1 MAGYTRQSTA
11 DIVATSVVRAAPI
24 NSEYNK
30 LRDAFTH
37 STSGTTGH
45 KHDGTSDEGS
55 YVPLIA
61 DIDKKNHISVDQT
74 NNRHGIFV
82 EVSTNP
88 VEQVRFQDGLIVPV
102 TDNDIDLG
110 TSSLEYKNVYVDGT
124 AFIDTVSIG
133 DNDYTTITNNEYD
146 VSNGNLTF
154 DVVGD
159 IILDADG
166 GDIFVKDGG
175 TTFGSLT
182 NTSGNLIIK
191 SGTTTAVT
199 FAGANA
205 DFAGTLDVTG
215 ATVLDSTLAVAGTGT
230 VTGTLTAVNNAVV
243 GGNLSVTGNTTL
255 GNAAS
260 DTVTIT
266 ADVAS
271 NIIPSADSTYS
282 LGNGS
287 NYWSSAFI
295 DTITTT
301 GAVTIGTTLDM
312 TSGQIN
318 NVANPSANQ
327 DAATKSY
334 VDTEIAALVDS
345 APGALDTLNE
355 LAAAIGDDASFSTTL
370 TNSIATKLPLA
381 GGTMSGAIAMGSSK
395 ITGLGNPTA
404 TGDAVNKAYVD
415 TVVGEAD
422 TASASAAAAVAALD
436 SFDDRY
442 LGAKSSAPSVD
453 NDGDALITGALYF
466 NSTTNVM
473 NVRTSGGG
481 WTAAGSNVNGT
492 SAREVF
498 IVGTSSTNS
507 SGASYGGSLT
517 TFPVTYDSPYA
528 DVYLNG
534 VRLVN
539 GTDVTVTSG
548 STVVLAANATAG
560 DTLNI
565 VAYGTFTLSNQYT
578 KTETDAKYATI
589 ASPTFT
595 GTASFSDG
603 NITNVGNIALDSL
616 TADGSTITITGN
628 TTFADGAYDFDIA
641 SHDTSN
647 GLKLGGTLV
656 TATAAELNIMD
667 GVTATASELNILDGV
682 TATATELN
690 LIDGVTSTTAELNLV
705 DGSAAGTIV
714 NSKAVIYSSGGQV
727 NATSLAVGGTAITS
741 TPAELNILD
750 GKSFVDEDNMA
761 SNSAT
766 AIASQQS
773 IKAYVDAQTEATT
786 VVVTDSTANTNF
798 PVVFHNESNGLLDDT
813 GALRYN
819 PSTGTLLV
827 PNLSVAGTTTQVDTV
842 TMEAANAVIFE
853 GATADAHETTLTI
866 IDPTADRTINLPNQS
881 GTIPVLAAV
890 STTAITST
898 PEELNILDGVTATA
912 TELNLIDGVTAT
924 TAELNILDGVTSTA
938 AELNILDGVTATA
951 AELNY
956 LDIAT
961 LGTSAAS
968 KVVTSDANNVV
979 TFSGGIAEDSV
990 TISSSSNAATINLRE
1005 GTSFLH
1011 DLTENVTYTFSNPA
1025 ASGNSSIFTLKI
1037 IQGSSARVITWPSS
1051 VDWVAATA
1059 PTLTATDNGVDIFVF
1074 QTIDG
1079 GTTYYGF
1086 VAGQAFG

>member
-37 STSGTTGH
+37 HTSGTTGH
-45 KHDGTSDEGS
+45 KHDGTADEGS
-55 YVPLIA
+55 YVPLIS
-61 DIDKKNHISVDQT
+61 DLDKKNHISVDQT
-74 NNRHGIFV
+74 NNRHGVFV

-146 VSNGNLTF
+146 VSSGNLTF
-154 DVVGD
+154 DVAGD
-159 IILDADG
+159 IVLDADG
-166 GDIFVKDGG
+166 GDVTLKDGG
-175 TTFGSLT
+175 TAYATFT
-182 NTSGNLIIK
+182 NTSGNLILK
-191 SGTTTAVT
+191 SGTTTAAT
-199 FAGANA
+199 FAGANV
-205 DFAGTLDVTG
+205 DLAGTLDVTG
-215 ATVLDSTLAVAGTGT
+215 ATVLDSTLAVAGAGT
-230 VTGTLTAVNNAVV
+230 VTGTLTASNNAAV
-243 GGNLSVTGNTTL
+243 GGNLNVTGNTVL

-271 NIIPSADSTYS
+271 HIIPSADSTYA
-282 LGNGS
+282 LGDSS
-287 NYWSSAFI
+287 NYWSHAYL
-295 DTITTT
+295 DVITTT

-318 NVANPSANQ
+318 NLANPSANQ
-327 DAATKSY
+327 DAATKAY
-334 VDTEIAALVDS
+334 VDTEVAALVDS

-355 LAAAIGDDASFSTTL
+355 LAAAIGDDASFSTTI

-381 GGTMSGAIAMGSSK
+381 GGTMSGVIAMGSNK
-395 ITGLGNPTA
+395 ITGLANPTA

-422 TASASAAAAVAALD
+422 TASNSAAAAVAALD

-442 LGAKSSAPSVD
+442 LGAKSSAPTVD

-473 NVRTSGGG
+473 NVRTSAGG

-492 SAREVF
+492 SARETF
-498 IVGTSSTNS
+498 IVGTNSTSS
-507 SGASYGGSLT
+507 SGVSYTGSLT

-578 KTETDAKYATI
+578 KTESDNKYAI
-589 ASPTFT
+589 KAGATFT
-595 GTASFSDG
+595 GTTSFSDG

-705 DGSAAGTIV
+705 DGSSAGTIV
-714 NSKAVIYSSGGQV
+714 NSKAVIYSSAGQV
-727 NATSLAVGGTAITS
+727 NATSLAIAGTAITS
-741 TPAELNILD
+741 TA
-750 GKSFVDEDNMA
+750 
-761 SNSAT
+761 
-766 AIASQQS
+766 
-773 IKAYVDAQTEATT
+773 
-786 VVVTDSTANTNF
+786 
-798 PVVFHNESNGLLDDT
+798 
-813 GALRYN
+813 
-819 PSTGTLLV
+819 
-827 PNLSVAGTTTQVDTV
+827 
-842 TMEAANAVIFE
+842 
-853 GATADAHETTLTI
+853 
-866 IDPTADRTINLPNQS
+866 
-881 GTIPVLAAV
+881 
-890 STTAITST
+890 
-898 PEELNILDGVTATA
+898 
-912 TELNLIDGVTAT
+912 
-924 TAELNILDGVTSTA
+924 AELNILDGVTSTA
-938 AELNILDGVTATA
+938 AELNILDGVTSTA
-951 AELNY
+951 AELNI
-956 LDIAT
+956 LD
-961 LGTSAAS
+961 G
-968 KVVTSDANNVV
+968 VTSTAAELNILDGVTSTAAELNILDGKAFLDEDNMASNSATGIPSQQSVKAYVDAVD
-979 TFSGGIAEDSV
+979 TGATKGFAIAMA
-990 TISSSSNAATINLRE
+990 I
-1005 GTSFLH
+1005 
-1011 DLTENVTYTFSNPA
+1011 
-1025 ASGNSSIFTLKI
+1025 
-1037 IQGSSARVITWPSS
+1037 
-1051 VDWVAATA
+1051 
-1059 PTLTATDNGVDIFVF
+1059 VF
-1074 QTIDG
+1074 G
-1079 GTTYYGF
+1079 
-1086 VAGQAFG
+1086 

>member
-82 EVSTNP
+82 EVSTSP
-88 VEQVRFQDGLIVPV
+88 VEQVRFQDGVIVPV

-110 TSSLEYKNVYVDGT
+110 TSSVEYKNVYVDGT

-146 VSNGNLTF
+146 VSSGDLTV
-154 DVVGD
+154 DVAGD

-166 GDIFVKDGG
+166 GDIFVKDSG

-205 DFAGTLDVTG
+205 DFAGTVDITG
-215 ATVLDSTLAVAGTGT
+215 ATVLDSTLAVAGAGT
-230 VTGTLTAVNNAVV
+230 VTGTLTATNNAVV

-271 NIIPSADSTYS
+271 NIIPSADSTYT
-282 LGNGS
+282 LGDGT
-287 NYWSSAFI
+287 NYWSHAYL
-295 DTITTT
+295 DAITTT

-318 NVANPSANQ
+318 NLANPSANQ
-327 DAATKSY
+327 DAATKLY
-334 VDTEIAALVDS
+334 VDTEVAALVDS

-355 LAAAIGDDASFSTTL
+355 LAAAIGDDASFSTTI

-381 GGTMSGAIAMGSSK
+381 GGTMSGVIAMGSNK
-395 ITGLGNPTA
+395 ITGLANPSA
-404 TGDAVNKAYVD
+404 AGDAVNLTYLEG
-415 TVVGEAD
+415 VVGNAE
-422 TASASAAAAVAALD
+422 SAANSAAAAAASYD

-442 LGAKSSAPSVD
+442 LGAKSSAPTVD
-453 NDGDALITGALYF
+453 NDGNALITGALYF
-466 NSTTNVM
+466 NSTSNVM
-473 NVRTSGGG
+473 NVRTSAGG

-492 SAREVF
+492 SGREVF
-498 IVGTSSTNS
+498 VVGTNSTNS
-507 SGASYGGSLT
+507 AGVSYTGST
-517 TFPVTYDSPYA
+517 TSFPVSYDAPYV

-534 VRLVN
+534 VKMLN

-548 STVVLAANATAG
+548 SAVVLAAAATAA
-560 DTLNI
+560 DI
-565 VAYGTFTLSNQYT
+565 VDIVGYGTFTLSDHYT
-578 KTETDAKYATI
+578 KSVSDNKYAPI

-616 TADGSTITITGN
+616 TADASTITITGN

-656 TATAAELNIMD
+656 TSTAAELNI
-667 GVTATASELNILDGV
+667 L
-682 TATATELN
+682 
-690 LIDGVTSTTAELNLV
+690 DGVTSTTAELNILDGVTSTAAELNILDGVTSTATELNLV
-705 DGSAAGTIV
+705 DGSVAGTIV
-714 NSKAVIYSSGGQV
+714 NSKAVVYSAAGQV

-741 TPAELNILD
+741 TPAELNLLD

-881 GTIPVLAAV
+881 GTLPVLAAASNV
-890 STTAITST
+890 AITST
-898 PEELNILDGVTATA
+898 PAELNILDGVTSTA
-912 TELNLIDGVTAT
+912 AELNILDGVTSTA
-924 TAELNILDGVTSTA
+924 AELNILDGVTSTA
-938 AELNILDGVTATA
+938 AELNILDGVTATT

-956 LDIAT
+956 SD
-961 LGTSAAS
+961 GVTSAIQTQINTKAT
-968 KVVTSDANNVV
+968 KGFA
-979 TFSGGIAEDSV
+979 IA
-990 TISSSSNAATINLRE
+990 AAI
-1005 GTSFLH
+1005 
-1011 DLTENVTYTFSNPA
+1011 
-1025 ASGNSSIFTLKI
+1025 
-1037 IQGSSARVITWPSS
+1037 
-1051 VDWVAATA
+1051 
-1059 PTLTATDNGVDIFVF
+1059 VF
-1074 QTIDG
+1074 G
-1079 GTTYYGF
+1079 
-1086 VAGQAFG
+1086 

>member
-74 NNRHGIFV
+74 NNRHGVFV

-110 TSSLEYKNVYVDGT
+110 TSSVEYKNVYVDGT

-146 VSNGNLTF
+146 VSSGNLTF
-154 DVVGD
+154 DVAGD
-159 IILDADG
+159 IVLDADG
-166 GDIFVKDGG
+166 GDVTLKDGG
-175 TTFGSLT
+175 TAYATFT
-182 NTSGNLIIK
+182 NTSGNLILK

-205 DFAGTLDVTG
+205 DLAGTLDVTG

-230 VTGTLTAVNNAVV
+230 VTGTFTASNNAAV

-271 NIIPSADSTYS
+271 HIIPSADSTYT
-282 LGNGS
+282 LGDSS
-287 NYWSSAFI
+287 NYWSHAYL
-295 DTITTT
+295 DAITTT

-318 NVANPSANQ
+318 NLANPSANQ
-327 DAATKSY
+327 DAATKAY
-334 VDTEIAALVDS
+334 VDTEVAALVDS

-355 LAAAIGDDASFSTTL
+355 LAAAIGDDASFSTTI

-381 GGTMSGAIAMGSSK
+381 GGTMSGVIAMGSNK
-395 ITGLGNPTA
+395 ITGLASPTA
-404 TGDAVNKAYVD
+404 TGDAVNKSYVD

-473 NVRTSGGG
+473 NVRTSAGG

-492 SAREVF
+492 SSRENF
-498 IVGTSSTNS
+498 IVGTNSTNS
-507 SGASYGGSLT
+507 AGASYSGST
-517 TFPVTYDSPYA
+517 TSFPVAYDAPYV

-534 VRLVN
+534 VKLIN

-548 STVVLAANATAG
+548 TAVVLASAAASG
-560 DTLNI
+560 DSLSA
-565 VAYGTFTLSNQYT
+565 VGYGTFTLSDHYT
-578 KTETDAKYATI
+578 KSVSDNKYATI

-656 TATAAELNIMD
+656 TSTAAELNILD
-667 GVTATASELNILDGV
+667 GVTSTTAELNILDGV

-705 DGSAAGTIV
+705 DGSSAGTIV
-714 NSKAVIYSSGGQV
+714 NNKAVVYSAAGQV

-898 PEELNILDGVTATA
+898 PEELNILDGKSFVDEDNMSSNSATA
-912 TELNLIDGVTAT
+912 IPSQQSVKTYVDDSV
-924 TAELNILDGVTSTA
+924 
-938 AELNILDGVTATA
+938 ATA
-951 AELNY
+951 ASKGFA
-956 LDIAT
+956 IA
-961 LGTSAAS
+961 AA
-968 KVVTSDANNVV
+968 
-979 TFSGGIAEDSV
+979 I
-990 TISSSSNAATINLRE
+990 
-1005 GTSFLH
+1005 
-1011 DLTENVTYTFSNPA
+1011 
-1025 ASGNSSIFTLKI
+1025 
-1037 IQGSSARVITWPSS
+1037 
-1051 VDWVAATA
+1051 
-1059 PTLTATDNGVDIFVF
+1059 VF
-1074 QTIDG
+1074 G
-1079 GTTYYGF
+1079 
-1086 VAGQAFG
+1086 

>member
-74 NNRHGIFV
+74 NNRHGVFV

-88 VEQVRFQDGLIVPV
+88 VEQVRFQDGVIVPV

-110 TSSLEYKNVYVDGT
+110 TSSVEYKNVYVDGT

-146 VSNGNLTF
+146 VSSGDLTV
-154 DVVGD
+154 DVAGD

-199 FAGANA
+199 FSGSNA
-205 DFAGTLDVTG
+205 DFAGTVDITG
-215 ATVLDSTLAVAGTGT
+215 ATVLDSTLAVAGAGT
-230 VTGTLTAVNNAVV
+230 VTGTLTATNNAVV

-271 NIIPSADSTYS
+271 NIIPSADSTYT
-282 LGNGS
+282 LGDGT
-287 NYWSSAFI
+287 NYWSHAYL
-295 DTITTT
+295 DAITTT

-318 NVANPSANQ
+318 NLANPSANQ
-327 DAATKSY
+327 DAATKLY
-334 VDTEIAALVDS
+334 VDTEVAALVDS

-355 LAAAIGDDASFSTTL
+355 LAAAIGDDASFSTTI

-381 GGTMSGAIAMGSSK
+381 GGTMSGVIAMGSNK
-395 ITGLGNPTA
+395 ITGLANPSA
-404 TGDAVNKAYVD
+404 AGDAVNLTYLEG
-415 TVVGEAD
+415 VVGNAE
-422 TASASAAAAVAALD
+422 SAATSAAAAAASYD

-442 LGAKSSAPSVD
+442 LGAKSSAPTVD
-453 NDGDALITGALYF
+453 NDGNALITGALYF

-473 NVRTSGGG
+473 NVRTSAGG

-492 SAREVF
+492 SGRENF
-498 IVGTSSTNS
+498 IVGTNSTNS
-507 SGASYGGSLT
+507 AGASYSGST
-517 TFPVTYDSPYA
+517 TSFPIAYDAPYV

-534 VRLVN
+534 VKLIN

-548 STVVLAANATAG
+548 TAVVLASAAASG
-560 DTLNI
+560 DSLSA
-565 VAYGTFTLSNQYT
+565 VGYGTFTLSDHYT
-578 KTETDAKYATI
+578 KSVSDNKYATI

-616 TADGSTITITGN
+616 TADASTITITGN

-656 TATAAELNIMD
+656 TSTAAELNI
-667 GVTATASELNILDGV
+667 L
-682 TATATELN
+682 
-690 LIDGVTSTTAELNLV
+690 DGVTSTTAELNILDGVTSTAAELNILDGVTSTATELNLV
-705 DGSAAGTIV
+705 DGSVAGTIV
-714 NSKAVIYSSGGQV
+714 NSKAVVYSAAGQV

-750 GKSFVDEDNMA
+750 GVTSTATELNLVDGSTA
-761 SNSAT
+761 GTIVNSKAVVYSSGGQVNAT
-766 AIASQQS
+766 SLAIA
-773 IKAYVDAQTEATT
+773 
-786 VVVTDSTANTNF
+786 
-798 PVVFHNESNGLLDDT
+798 G
-813 GALRYN
+813 
-819 PSTGTLLV
+819 
-827 PNLSVAGTTTQVDTV
+827 
-842 TMEAANAVIFE
+842 
-853 GATADAHETTLTI
+853 
-866 IDPTADRTINLPNQS
+866 
-881 GTIPVLAAV
+881 
-890 STTAITST
+890 TAITST
-898 PEELNILDGVTATA
+898 AAELNILDGVTATA

-924 TAELNILDGVTSTA
+924 TAELNILDGVTSTTAELNILDGVTSTTAELNILDGVTSTA
-938 AELNILDGVTATA
+938 AELNILDGVTSTA
-951 AELNY
+951 AELNVLDGITAVVGELNA
-956 LDIAT
+956 LDIGSTAV
-961 LGTSAAS
+961 GTAVASKAVILDSNKDYTGIRNLTTTGLIKPVTYQETYVSKSAAS
-968 KVVTSDANNVV
+968 TVTCDLATANHFAV
-979 TFSGGIAEDSV
+979 TLDQNTTFA
-990 TISSSSNAATINLRE
+990 
-1005 GTSFLH
+1005 
-1011 DLTENVTYTFSNPA
+1011 FSNPPS
-1025 ASGNSSIFTLKI
+1025 SGTSYSFTLI
-1037 IQGSSARVITWPSS
+1037 ITQHSTAVTLTWPNT
-1051 VDWVAATA
+1051 VDWAGGAAPDVAGNNEVQAYGFITR
-1059 PTLTATDNGVDIFVF
+1059 
-1074 QTIDG
+1074 DG

-1086 VAGQAFG
+1086 LGGTAIG

>member
-82 EVSTNP
+82 EVSTSP
-88 VEQVRFQDGLIVPV
+88 VEQVRFQDGVIVPV

-110 TSSLEYKNVYVDGT
+110 TSSVEYKNVYVDGT

-146 VSNGNLTF
+146 VSSGDLTV
-154 DVVGD
+154 DVAGD

-166 GDIFVKDGG
+166 GDIFVKDSG

-205 DFAGTLDVTG
+205 DFAGTVDITG
-215 ATVLDSTLAVAGTGT
+215 ATVLDSTLAVAGAGT
-230 VTGTLTAVNNAVV
+230 VTGTLTATNNAVV

-271 NIIPSADSTYS
+271 NIIPSADSTYT
-282 LGNGS
+282 LGDGT
-287 NYWSSAFI
+287 NYWSHAYL
-295 DTITTT
+295 DAITTT

-318 NVANPSANQ
+318 NLANPSANQ
-327 DAATKSY
+327 DAATKLY
-334 VDTEIAALVDS
+334 VDTEVAALVDS

-355 LAAAIGDDASFSTTL
+355 LAAAIGDDASFSTTI

-381 GGTMSGAIAMGSSK
+381 GGTMSGVIAMGSNK
-395 ITGLGNPTA
+395 ITGLANPSA
-404 TGDAVNKAYVD
+404 AGDAVNLTYLEG
-415 TVVGEAD
+415 VVGNAE
-422 TASASAAAAVAALD
+422 SAANSAAAAAASYD

-442 LGAKSSAPSVD
+442 LGAKSSAPTVD
-453 NDGDALITGALYF
+453 NDGNALITGALYF
-466 NSTTNVM
+466 NSTSNVM
-473 NVRTSGGG
+473 NVRTSAGG

-492 SAREVF
+492 SGREVF
-498 IVGTSSTNS
+498 VVGTNSTNS
-507 SGASYGGSLT
+507 AGVSYTGST
-517 TFPVTYDSPYA
+517 TSFPVSYDAPYV

-534 VRLVN
+534 VKMLN

-548 STVVLAANATAG
+548 SAVVLAAAATAA
-560 DTLNI
+560 DI
-565 VAYGTFTLSNQYT
+565 VDIVGYGTFTLSDHYT
-578 KTETDAKYATI
+578 KSVSDNKYAPI

-616 TADGSTITITGN
+616 TADASTITITGN

-656 TATAAELNIMD
+656 TSTAAELNI
-667 GVTATASELNILDGV
+667 L
-682 TATATELN
+682 
-690 LIDGVTSTTAELNLV
+690 DGVTSTTAELNILDGVTSTAAELNILDGVTSTATELNLV
-705 DGSAAGTIV
+705 DGSVAGTIV
-714 NSKAVIYSSGGQV
+714 NSKAVVYSAAGQV

-741 TPAELNILD
+741 TPAELNLLD

-881 GTIPVLAAV
+881 GTLPVLAAASNV
-890 STTAITST
+890 AITST
-898 PEELNILDGVTATA
+898 PAELNILDGVTSTA
-912 TELNLIDGVTAT
+912 
-924 TAELNILDGVTSTA
+924 AELNILDGVTSTA
-938 AELNILDGVTATA
+938 AELNILDGVTATT

-956 LDIAT
+956 SD
-961 LGTSAAS
+961 GVTSAIQTQINTKAT
-968 KVVTSDANNVV
+968 KGFA
-979 TFSGGIAEDSV
+979 IA
-990 TISSSSNAATINLRE
+990 AAI
-1005 GTSFLH
+1005 
-1011 DLTENVTYTFSNPA
+1011 
-1025 ASGNSSIFTLKI
+1025 
-1037 IQGSSARVITWPSS
+1037 
-1051 VDWVAATA
+1051 
-1059 PTLTATDNGVDIFVF
+1059 VF
-1074 QTIDG
+1074 G
-1079 GTTYYGF
+1079 
-1086 VAGQAFG
+1086 

>member
-110 TSSLEYKNVYVDGT
+110 TSSVEYKNVYVDGT

-146 VSNGNLTF
+146 VSSGDLTV
-154 DVVGD
+154 DVAGD

-205 DFAGTLDVTG
+205 DFAGTVDITG
-215 ATVLDSTLAVAGTGT
+215 ATVLDSTLAVAGAGT
-230 VTGTLTAVNNAVV
+230 VTGTLTATNNAVV

-271 NIIPSADSTYS
+271 HIIPSADSTYT
-282 LGNGS
+282 LGDGT
-287 NYWSSAFI
+287 NYWSHAYL
-295 DTITTT
+295 DAITTT

-318 NVANPSANQ
+318 NLANPSANQ
-327 DAATKSY
+327 DAATKLY
-334 VDTEIAALVDS
+334 VDTEVAALVDS

-355 LAAAIGDDASFSTTL
+355 LAAAIGDDASFSTTI

-381 GGTMSGAIAMGSSK
+381 GGTMSGVIAMGSNK
-395 ITGLGNPTA
+395 ITGLANPSA
-404 TGDAVNKAYVD
+404 AGDAVNLTYLEG
-415 TVVGEAD
+415 VVGNAE
-422 TASASAAAAVAALD
+422 SAATSAAAAAASYD

-442 LGAKSSAPSVD
+442 LGAKSSAPTVD
-453 NDGDALITGALYF
+453 NDGNALITGALYF

-473 NVRTSGGG
+473 NVRTSAGG

-492 SAREVF
+492 SGRENF
-498 IVGTSSTNS
+498 IVGTNSTNS
-507 SGASYGGSLT
+507 AGASYSGST
-517 TFPVTYDSPYA
+517 TSFPIAYDAPYV

-534 VRLVN
+534 VKLIN

-548 STVVLAANATAG
+548 TAVVLASAAASG
-560 DTLNI
+560 DSLSA
-565 VAYGTFTLSNQYT
+565 VGYGTFTLSDHYT
-578 KTETDAKYATI
+578 KSVSDNKYATI

-656 TATAAELNIMD
+656 TSTAAELNILD
-667 GVTATASELNILDGV
+667 GVTSTAAELNILDGV

-705 DGSAAGTIV
+705 DGSSAGTIV
-714 NSKAVIYSSGGQV
+714 NNKAVVYSAAGQV

-741 TPAELNILD
+741 TPAELNLLD

-898 PEELNILDGVTATA
+898 PEELNILDGVTAT
-912 TELNLIDGVTAT
+912 
-924 TAELNILDGVTSTA
+924 TAELNYSDGVTSAIQTQINTKATKGFAIA
-938 AELNILDGVTATA
+938 AAI
-951 AELNY
+951 
-956 LDIAT
+956 
-961 LGTSAAS
+961 
-968 KVVTSDANNVV
+968 
-979 TFSGGIAEDSV
+979 
-990 TISSSSNAATINLRE
+990 
-1005 GTSFLH
+1005 
-1011 DLTENVTYTFSNPA
+1011 
-1025 ASGNSSIFTLKI
+1025 
-1037 IQGSSARVITWPSS
+1037 
-1051 VDWVAATA
+1051 
-1059 PTLTATDNGVDIFVF
+1059 VF
-1074 QTIDG
+1074 G
-1079 GTTYYGF
+1079 
-1086 VAGQAFG
+1086 

>member
-74 NNRHGIFV
+74 NNRHGVFV
-82 EVSTNP
+82 EVSSNP
-88 VEQVRFQDGLIVPV
+88 VEQVRFQDGVIVPV

-154 DVVGD
+154 DVAGD
-159 IILDADG
+159 IVLDADG
-166 GDIFVKDGG
+166 GDVTLKDGG
-175 TTFGSLT
+175 TAYATFT
-182 NTSGNLIIK
+182 NTSGNLILK
-191 SGTTTAVT
+191 SGTTTAAT
-199 FAGANA
+199 FTGANV
-205 DFAGTLDVTG
+205 DLAGTLDVTG
-215 ATVLDSTLAVAGTGT
+215 ATVLDSTLAVAGAGT
-230 VTGTLTAVNNAVV
+230 VTGTLTATNNAVV

-271 NIIPSADSTYS
+271 NIIPSADSTHS
-282 LGNGS
+282 LGDGS

-295 DTITTT
+295 DAITTT

-318 NVANPSANQ
+318 NLANPSANQ
-327 DAATKSY
+327 DAATKAY
-334 VDTEIAALVDS
+334 VDTEVAALVDS

-355 LAAAIGDDASFSTTL
+355 LAAAIGDDASFSTTI

-381 GGTMSGAIAMGSSK
+381 GGTMSGVIAMGSNK
-395 ITGLGNPTA
+395 ITGLATPTA
-404 TGDAVNKAYVD
+404 TGDAVNKSYVD

-442 LGAKSSAPSVD
+442 LGAKSSAPTVD

-492 SAREVF
+492 SARETF

-517 TFPVTYDSPYA
+517 TFPATYDSPYA

-595 GTASFSDG
+595 GTATFSDG

-628 TTFADGAYDFDIA
+628 TTFADGSFDFDIA

-773 IKAYVDAQTEATT
+773 IKAYVDAQT
-786 VVVTDSTANTNF
+786 VVTDSTANTNF

-881 GTIPVLAAV
+881 GTIPVLAAA
-890 STTAITST
+890 SNTAVTST
-898 PEELNILDGVTATA
+898 PEELNILDGKAFLDEDNMASNSATGIPSQQSVKAYVDAVDTGA
-912 TELNLIDGVTAT
+912 TKGFA
-924 TAELNILDGVTSTA
+924 
-938 AELNILDGVTATA
+938 
-951 AELNY
+951 
-956 LDIAT
+956 IAM
-961 LGTSAAS
+961 A
-968 KVVTSDANNVV
+968 
-979 TFSGGIAEDSV
+979 I
-990 TISSSSNAATINLRE
+990 
-1005 GTSFLH
+1005 
-1011 DLTENVTYTFSNPA
+1011 
-1025 ASGNSSIFTLKI
+1025 
-1037 IQGSSARVITWPSS
+1037 
-1051 VDWVAATA
+1051 
-1059 PTLTATDNGVDIFVF
+1059 VF
-1074 QTIDG
+1074 G
-1079 GTTYYGF
+1079 
-1086 VAGQAFG
+1086 

>member
-74 NNRHGIFV
+74 NNRHGVFV

-88 VEQVRFQDGLIVPV
+88 VEQVRFQDGVIVPV

-110 TSSLEYKNVYVDGT
+110 TSSVEYKNVYVDGT

-146 VSNGNLTF
+146 VSSGDLTV
-154 DVVGD
+154 DVAGD

-205 DFAGTLDVTG
+205 DFAGTVDITG
-215 ATVLDSTLAVAGTGT
+215 ATVLDSTLAVAGAGT
-230 VTGTLTAVNNAVV
+230 VTGTLTATNNAVV

-271 NIIPSADSTYS
+271 HIIPSADSTYT
-282 LGNGS
+282 LGDGT
-287 NYWSSAFI
+287 NYWSHAYL
-295 DTITTT
+295 DAITTT

-318 NVANPSANQ
+318 NLANPSANQ
-327 DAATKSY
+327 DAATKLY
-334 VDTEIAALVDS
+334 VDTEVAALVDS

-355 LAAAIGDDASFSTTL
+355 LAAAIGDDASFSTTI

-381 GGTMSGAIAMGSSK
+381 GGTMSGVIAMGSNK
-395 ITGLGNPTA
+395 ITGLANPSA
-404 TGDAVNKAYVD
+404 AGDAVNLTYLEG
-415 TVVGEAD
+415 VVGNAE
-422 TASASAAAAVAALD
+422 SAATSAAAAAASYD

-442 LGAKSSAPSVD
+442 LGAKSSAPTVD
-453 NDGDALITGALYF
+453 NDGNALITGALYF

-473 NVRTSGGG
+473 NVRTSAGG

-492 SAREVF
+492 SGRENF
-498 IVGTSSTNS
+498 IVGTNSTNS
-507 SGASYGGSLT
+507 AGASYSGST
-517 TFPVTYDSPYA
+517 TSFPIAYDAPYV

-534 VRLVN
+534 VKLIN

-548 STVVLAANATAG
+548 TAVVLASAAASG
-560 DTLNI
+560 DSLSA
-565 VAYGTFTLSNQYT
+565 VGYGTFTLSDHYT
-578 KTETDAKYATI
+578 KSVSDNKYATI

-616 TADGSTITITGN
+616 TADASTITITGN

-656 TATAAELNIMD
+656 TSTAAELNI
-667 GVTATASELNILDGV
+667 L
-682 TATATELN
+682 
-690 LIDGVTSTTAELNLV
+690 DGVTSTTAELNILDGVTSTAAELNILDGVTSTATELNLV
-705 DGSAAGTIV
+705 DGSVAGTIV
-714 NSKAVIYSSGGQV
+714 NSKAVVYSAAGQV

-741 TPAELNILD
+741 TPAELNLLD

-898 PEELNILDGVTATA
+898 PEELNILDGVTAT
-912 TELNLIDGVTAT
+912 
-924 TAELNILDGVTSTA
+924 TAELNYSDGVTSAIQTQI
-938 AELNILDGVTATA
+938 NTKATKGFA
-951 AELNY
+951 
-956 LDIAT
+956 IAM
-961 LGTSAAS
+961 A
-968 KVVTSDANNVV
+968 
-979 TFSGGIAEDSV
+979 I
-990 TISSSSNAATINLRE
+990 
-1005 GTSFLH
+1005 
-1011 DLTENVTYTFSNPA
+1011 
-1025 ASGNSSIFTLKI
+1025 
-1037 IQGSSARVITWPSS
+1037 
-1051 VDWVAATA
+1051 
-1059 PTLTATDNGVDIFVF
+1059 VF
-1074 QTIDG
+1074 G
-1079 GTTYYGF
+1079 
-1086 VAGQAFG
+1086 

>member
-82 EVSTNP
+82 EVSTSP
-88 VEQVRFQDGLIVPV
+88 VEQVRFQDGVIVPV

-110 TSSLEYKNVYVDGT
+110 TSSVEYKNVYVDGT

-146 VSNGNLTF
+146 VSSGDLTV
-154 DVVGD
+154 DVAGD

-166 GDIFVKDGG
+166 GDIFVKDSG

-205 DFAGTLDVTG
+205 DFAGTVDITG
-215 ATVLDSTLAVAGTGT
+215 ATVLDSTLAVAGAGT
-230 VTGTLTAVNNAVV
+230 VTGTLTATNNAVV

-271 NIIPSADSTYS
+271 NIIPSADSTYT
-282 LGNGS
+282 LGDGT
-287 NYWSSAFI
+287 NYWSHAYL
-295 DTITTT
+295 DAITTT

-318 NVANPSANQ
+318 NLANPSANQ
-327 DAATKSY
+327 DAATKLY
-334 VDTEIAALVDS
+334 VDTEVAALVDS

-355 LAAAIGDDASFSTTL
+355 LAAAIGDDASFSTTI

-381 GGTMSGAIAMGSSK
+381 GGTMSGVIAMGSNK
-395 ITGLGNPTA
+395 ITGLANPSA
-404 TGDAVNKAYVD
+404 AGDAVNLTYLEG
-415 TVVGEAD
+415 VVGNAE
-422 TASASAAAAVAALD
+422 SAANSAAAAAASYD

-442 LGAKSSAPSVD
+442 LGAKSSAPTVD
-453 NDGDALITGALYF
+453 NDGNALITGALYF
-466 NSTTNVM
+466 NSTSNVM
-473 NVRTSGGG
+473 NVRTSAGG

-492 SAREVF
+492 SGREVF
-498 IVGTSSTNS
+498 VVGTNSTNS
-507 SGASYGGSLT
+507 AGVSYTGST
-517 TFPVTYDSPYA
+517 TSFPVSYDAPYV

-534 VRLVN
+534 VKMLN

-548 STVVLAANATAG
+548 SAVVLAAAATAA
-560 DTLNI
+560 DI
-565 VAYGTFTLSNQYT
+565 VDIVGYGTFTLSDHYT
-578 KTETDAKYATI
+578 KSVSDNKYAPI

-603 NITNVGNIALDSL
+603 NITNVGKIALDSL
-616 TADGSTITITGN
+616 TADASTITITGN

-656 TATAAELNIMD
+656 TSTAAELNI
-667 GVTATASELNILDGV
+667 L
-682 TATATELN
+682 
-690 LIDGVTSTTAELNLV
+690 DGVTSTTAELNILDGVTSTAAELNILDGVTSTATELNLV
-705 DGSAAGTIV
+705 DGSVAGTIV
-714 NSKAVIYSSGGQV
+714 NSKAVVYSAAGQV

-741 TPAELNILD
+741 TPAELNLLD

-881 GTIPVLAAV
+881 GTLPVLAAASNV
-890 STTAITST
+890 AITST
-898 PEELNILDGVTATA
+898 PAELNILDGVTSTA
-912 TELNLIDGVTAT
+912 
-924 TAELNILDGVTSTA
+924 AELNILDGVTSTA
-938 AELNILDGVTATA
+938 AELNILDGVTATT

-956 LDIAT
+956 SD
-961 LGTSAAS
+961 GVTSAIQTQINTKAT
-968 KVVTSDANNVV
+968 KGFA
-979 TFSGGIAEDSV
+979 IA
-990 TISSSSNAATINLRE
+990 AAI
-1005 GTSFLH
+1005 
-1011 DLTENVTYTFSNPA
+1011 
-1025 ASGNSSIFTLKI
+1025 
-1037 IQGSSARVITWPSS
+1037 
-1051 VDWVAATA
+1051 
-1059 PTLTATDNGVDIFVF
+1059 VF
-1074 QTIDG
+1074 G
-1079 GTTYYGF
+1079 
-1086 VAGQAFG
+1086 

>member
-82 EVSTNP
+82 EVSTSP

-110 TSSLEYKNVYVDGT
+110 TSSVEYKNVYVDGT

-146 VSNGNLTF
+146 VSSGDLTV
-154 DVVGD
+154 DVAGD

-205 DFAGTLDVTG
+205 DFAGTVDITG
-215 ATVLDSTLAVAGTGT
+215 ATVLDSTLAVAGAGT
-230 VTGTLTAVNNAVV
+230 VTGTLTATNNAVV

-271 NIIPSADSTYS
+271 HIIPSADSTYT
-282 LGNGS
+282 LGDGT
-287 NYWSSAFI
+287 NYWSHAYL
-295 DTITTT
+295 DAITTT

-318 NVANPSANQ
+318 NLANPSANQ
-327 DAATKSY
+327 DAATKLY
-334 VDTEIAALVDS
+334 VDTEVAALVDS

-355 LAAAIGDDASFSTTL
+355 LAAAIGDDASFSTTI

-381 GGTMSGAIAMGSSK
+381 GGTMSGVIAMGSNK
-395 ITGLGNPTA
+395 ITGLANPSA
-404 TGDAVNKAYVD
+404 AGDAVNLTYLEG
-415 TVVGEAD
+415 VVGNAE
-422 TASASAAAAVAALD
+422 SAATSAAAAAASYD

-442 LGAKSSAPSVD
+442 LGAKSSAPTVD
-453 NDGDALITGALYF
+453 NDGNALITGALYF

-473 NVRTSGGG
+473 NVRTSAGG

-492 SAREVF
+492 SGRENF
-498 IVGTSSTNS
+498 IVGTNSTNS
-507 SGASYGGSLT
+507 AGASYSGST
-517 TFPVTYDSPYA
+517 TSFPIAYDAPYV

-534 VRLVN
+534 VKLIN

-548 STVVLAANATAG
+548 TAVVLASAAASG
-560 DTLNI
+560 DSLSA
-565 VAYGTFTLSNQYT
+565 VGYGTFTLSDHYT
-578 KTETDAKYATI
+578 KSVSDNKYATI

-656 TATAAELNIMD
+656 TSTAAELNILD
-667 GVTATASELNILDGV
+667 GVTSTAAELNILDGV

-705 DGSAAGTIV
+705 DGSSAGTIV
-714 NSKAVIYSSGGQV
+714 NNKAVVYSAAGQV

-741 TPAELNILD
+741 TPAELNLLD

-786 VVVTDSTANTNF
+786 VAVTDSTANTNF

-898 PEELNILDGVTATA
+898 PEELNILDGVTAT
-912 TELNLIDGVTAT
+912 
-924 TAELNILDGVTSTA
+924 TAELNYSDGVTSAIQTQINTKATKGFAIA
-938 AELNILDGVTATA
+938 AAI
-951 AELNY
+951 
-956 LDIAT
+956 
-961 LGTSAAS
+961 
-968 KVVTSDANNVV
+968 
-979 TFSGGIAEDSV
+979 
-990 TISSSSNAATINLRE
+990 
-1005 GTSFLH
+1005 
-1011 DLTENVTYTFSNPA
+1011 
-1025 ASGNSSIFTLKI
+1025 
-1037 IQGSSARVITWPSS
+1037 
-1051 VDWVAATA
+1051 
-1059 PTLTATDNGVDIFVF
+1059 VF
-1074 QTIDG
+1074 G
-1079 GTTYYGF
+1079 
-1086 VAGQAFG
+1086 

>member
-45 KHDGTSDEGS
+45 KHDGSSDEGS

-74 NNRHGIFV
+74 NNRHGVFV
-82 EVSTNP
+82 EVSSSP
-88 VEQVRFQDGLIVPV
+88 VEQVRFQDGVIVPV

-110 TSSLEYKNVYVDGT
+110 TSSLEFKDLFIDGT
-124 AFIDTVSIG
+124 AKIDTVSIG
-133 DNDYTTITNNEYD
+133 DNDRTVIIDNSYTVSSGDLTVD
-146 VSNGNLTF
+146 VA
-154 DVVGD
+154 GD

-166 GDIFVKDGG
+166 GDVFVKDAG

-205 DFAGTLDVTG
+205 DFAGTVDVTG
-215 ATVLDSTLAVAGTGT
+215 AATLDSTLAVAGTGT
-230 VTGTLTAVNNAVV
+230 VTGTLTATNNAVV

-260 DTVTIT
+260 DTVTVT
-266 ADVAS
+266 ADIAS
-271 NIIPSADSTYS
+271 DLIPSADSTHK
-282 LGNGS
+282 LGDSS
-287 NYWSSAFI
+287 NYWSNAFI
-295 DTITTT
+295 DSITTT

-318 NVANPSANQ
+318 NLANPSANQ
-327 DAATKSY
+327 DAATKAY
-334 VDTEIAALVDS
+334 VDTEVAALVDS

-355 LAAAIGDDASFSTTL
+355 LAAAIGDDADFSTTI

-381 GGTMSGAIAMGSSK
+381 GGTMSGVIAMGSNK
-395 ITGLGNPTA
+395 ITGLATPTA
-404 TGDAVNKAYVD
+404 TGDAVNKSYVD

-466 NSTTNVM
+466 NSTTNVL

-492 SAREVF
+492 ASREVY
-498 IVGTSSTNS
+498 IVGTNSTSS
-507 SGASYGGSLT
+507 SGVSYTGSLT
-517 TFPVTYDSPYA
+517 TFPAVYDSPNA

-548 STVVLAANATAG
+548 TTVVLAADATAG

-565 VAYGTFTLSNQYT
+565 VAYGTFTLSNHYT
-578 KTETDAKYATI
+578 KTESDNKYATI

-595 GTASFSDG
+595 GTATFSDG

-628 TTFADGAYDFDIA
+628 TTFADGSFDFDIA

-881 GTIPVLAAV
+881 GTLPVLAAV

-898 PEELNILDGVTATA
+898 PEELNILDGVTAT
-912 TELNLIDGVTAT
+912 
-924 TAELNILDGVTSTA
+924 TAELNYSDGVTSAIQTQ
-938 AELNILDGVTATA
+938 LNSRATKGFA
-951 AELNY
+951 
-956 LDIAT
+956 IAM
-961 LGTSAAS
+961 A
-968 KVVTSDANNVV
+968 
-979 TFSGGIAEDSV
+979 I
-990 TISSSSNAATINLRE
+990 
-1005 GTSFLH
+1005 
-1011 DLTENVTYTFSNPA
+1011 
-1025 ASGNSSIFTLKI
+1025 
-1037 IQGSSARVITWPSS
+1037 
-1051 VDWVAATA
+1051 
-1059 PTLTATDNGVDIFVF
+1059 VF
-1074 QTIDG
+1074 G
-1079 GTTYYGF
+1079 
-1086 VAGQAFG
+1086 

>member
-82 EVSTNP
+82 EVSTSP

-110 TSSLEYKNVYVDGT
+110 TSSVEYKNVYVDGT

-146 VSNGNLTF
+146 VSSGDLTV
-154 DVVGD
+154 DVAGD

-205 DFAGTLDVTG
+205 DFAGTVDITG
-215 ATVLDSTLAVAGTGT
+215 ATVLDSTLAVAGAGT
-230 VTGTLTAVNNAVV
+230 VTGTLTATNNAVV

-271 NIIPSADSTYS
+271 HIIPSADSTYT
-282 LGNGS
+282 LGDGT
-287 NYWSSAFI
+287 NYWSHAYL
-295 DTITTT
+295 DAITTT

-318 NVANPSANQ
+318 NLANPSANQ
-327 DAATKSY
+327 DAATKLY
-334 VDTEIAALVDS
+334 VDTEVAALVDS

-355 LAAAIGDDASFSTTL
+355 LAAAIGDDASFSTTI

-381 GGTMSGAIAMGSSK
+381 GGTMSGVIAMGSNK
-395 ITGLGNPTA
+395 ITGLANPSA
-404 TGDAVNKAYVD
+404 AGDAVNLTYLEG
-415 TVVGEAD
+415 VVGNAE
-422 TASASAAAAVAALD
+422 SAATSAAAAAASYD

-442 LGAKSSAPSVD
+442 LGAKSSAPTVD
-453 NDGDALITGALYF
+453 NDGNALITGALYF

-473 NVRTSGGG
+473 NVRTSAGG

-492 SAREVF
+492 SGRENF
-498 IVGTSSTNS
+498 IVGTNSTNS
-507 SGASYGGSLT
+507 AGASYSGST
-517 TFPVTYDSPYA
+517 TSFPIAYDAPYV

-534 VRLVN
+534 VKLIN

-548 STVVLAANATAG
+548 TAVVLASAAASG
-560 DTLNI
+560 DSLSA
-565 VAYGTFTLSNQYT
+565 VGYGTFTLSDHYT
-578 KTETDAKYATI
+578 KSVSDNKYATI

-656 TATAAELNIMD
+656 TSTAAELNILD
-667 GVTATASELNILDGV
+667 GVTSTAAELNILDGV

-705 DGSAAGTIV
+705 DGSSAGTIV
-714 NSKAVIYSSGGQV
+714 NNKAVVYSAAGQV

-741 TPAELNILD
+741 TPAELNLLD

-842 TMEAANAVIFE
+842 TMQAANAVIFE

-898 PEELNILDGVTATA
+898 PEELNILDGVTAT
-912 TELNLIDGVTAT
+912 
-924 TAELNILDGVTSTA
+924 TAELNYSDGVTSAIQTQINTKATKGFAIA
-938 AELNILDGVTATA
+938 AAI
-951 AELNY
+951 
-956 LDIAT
+956 
-961 LGTSAAS
+961 
-968 KVVTSDANNVV
+968 
-979 TFSGGIAEDSV
+979 
-990 TISSSSNAATINLRE
+990 
-1005 GTSFLH
+1005 
-1011 DLTENVTYTFSNPA
+1011 
-1025 ASGNSSIFTLKI
+1025 
-1037 IQGSSARVITWPSS
+1037 
-1051 VDWVAATA
+1051 
-1059 PTLTATDNGVDIFVF
+1059 VF
-1074 QTIDG
+1074 G
-1079 GTTYYGF
+1079 
-1086 VAGQAFG
+1086 

>member
-37 STSGTTGH
+37 HTSGTTGH
-45 KHDGTSDEGS
+45 KHDGTADEGS
-55 YVPLIA
+55 YVPLIS
-61 DIDKKNHISVDQT
+61 DLDKKNHISVDQT
-74 NNRHGIFV
+74 NNRHGVFV

-146 VSNGNLTF
+146 VSSGNLTF
-154 DVVGD
+154 DVAGD
-159 IILDADG
+159 IVLDADG
-166 GDIFVKDGG
+166 GDVTLKDGG
-175 TTFGSLT
+175 TAYATFT
-182 NTSGNLIIK
+182 NTSGNLILK
-191 SGTTTAVT
+191 SGTTTAAT
-199 FAGANA
+199 FAGANV
-205 DFAGTLDVTG
+205 DLAGTLDVTG
-215 ATVLDSTLAVAGTGT
+215 ATVLDSTLAVAGAGT
-230 VTGTLTAVNNAVV
+230 VTGTLTASNNAAV
-243 GGNLSVTGNTTL
+243 GGNLNVTGNTVL

-271 NIIPSADSTYS
+271 HIIPSADSTYA
-282 LGNGS
+282 LGDSS
-287 NYWSSAFI
+287 NYWSHAYL
-295 DTITTT
+295 DVITTT

-318 NVANPSANQ
+318 NLANPSANQ
-327 DAATKSY
+327 DAATKAY
-334 VDTEIAALVDS
+334 VDTEVAALVDS

-355 LAAAIGDDASFSTTL
+355 LAAAIGDDASFSTTI

-381 GGTMSGAIAMGSSK
+381 GGTMSGVIAMGSNK
-395 ITGLGNPTA
+395 ITGLANPTA

-422 TASASAAAAVAALD
+422 TASNSAAAAVAALD

-442 LGAKSSAPSVD
+442 LGAKSSAPTVD

-473 NVRTSGGG
+473 NVRTSAGG

-492 SAREVF
+492 SARETF
-498 IVGTSSTNS
+498 IVGTNSTSS
-507 SGASYGGSLT
+507 SGVSYTGSLT

-578 KTETDAKYATI
+578 KTESDNKYAI
-589 ASPTFT
+589 KAGATFT
-595 GTASFSDG
+595 GTTSFSDG

-714 NSKAVIYSSGGQV
+714 NSKAVIYSSAGQV
-727 NATSLAVGGTAITS
+727 NATSLAIAGTAITS
-741 TPAELNILD
+741 TA
-750 GKSFVDEDNMA
+750 
-761 SNSAT
+761 
-766 AIASQQS
+766 
-773 IKAYVDAQTEATT
+773 
-786 VVVTDSTANTNF
+786 
-798 PVVFHNESNGLLDDT
+798 
-813 GALRYN
+813 
-819 PSTGTLLV
+819 
-827 PNLSVAGTTTQVDTV
+827 
-842 TMEAANAVIFE
+842 
-853 GATADAHETTLTI
+853 
-866 IDPTADRTINLPNQS
+866 
-881 GTIPVLAAV
+881 
-890 STTAITST
+890 
-898 PEELNILDGVTATA
+898 
-912 TELNLIDGVTAT
+912 
-924 TAELNILDGVTSTA
+924 AELNILDGVTSTA
-938 AELNILDGVTATA
+938 AELNILDGVTSTA
-951 AELNY
+951 AELNI
-956 LDIAT
+956 LD
-961 LGTSAAS
+961 G
-968 KVVTSDANNVV
+968 VTSTAAELNILDGVTSTAAELNILDGKAFLDEDNMASNSATGIPSQQSVKAYVDAVD
-979 TFSGGIAEDSV
+979 TGATKGFAIAMA
-990 TISSSSNAATINLRE
+990 I
-1005 GTSFLH
+1005 
-1011 DLTENVTYTFSNPA
+1011 
-1025 ASGNSSIFTLKI
+1025 
-1037 IQGSSARVITWPSS
+1037 
-1051 VDWVAATA
+1051 
-1059 PTLTATDNGVDIFVF
+1059 VF
-1074 QTIDG
+1074 G
-1079 GTTYYGF
+1079 
-1086 VAGQAFG
+1086 